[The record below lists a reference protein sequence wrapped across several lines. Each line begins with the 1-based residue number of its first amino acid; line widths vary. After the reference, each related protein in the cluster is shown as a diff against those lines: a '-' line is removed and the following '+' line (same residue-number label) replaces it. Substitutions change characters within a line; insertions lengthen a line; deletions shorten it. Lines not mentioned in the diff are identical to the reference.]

1 VDLEV
6 PEETQA
12 DLEVQELAVVLV
24 IQVMVA
30 VQVEVVAAQQAA
42 TFKV

>member
-6 PEETQA
+6 LAEAQA

-24 IQVMVA
+24 IQVMV
-30 VQVEVVAAQQAA
+30 VEQVAVVAAQQAA